1 MTTRHPHPNGSFISE
16 RTGLGLLSLASGLLI
31 GVSMPP
37 GPYGPVAGIAWV
49 PLLLVWSRATPRQM
63 AVAAFGSWLTAALT
77 GFSWVLGH
85 VLPTTALA
93 SAGGMLTWAFVFA
106 LPWPLSNAVR
116 KRGGRWLGL
125 ASLLAF
131 HLTVEGL
138 LSRGPLAFP
147 WGLLGHAL
155 AETPSL
161 RHLAALGGVGAA
173 SAWLIA
179 TNALFFTAARD
190 RSFRPAALALLV
202 LLVGGA
208 LTYGGLRSGHL
219 SSASAPADSGR
230 ATVLLVQPGT
240 EPTAWDD
247 VQDVGRLRALQR
259 QTRQALDTAS
269 VRPDLV
275 VWPETALP
283 VVRPRPRRR
292 AFYRSLHAW
301 VDSLGVPVLTGGV
314 GLVET
319 AGPASPSA
327 FTNRVWFFAP
337 ANRSAAG
344 ASGDSPE
351 GSNPETSTPERSDPK
366 TYDKVHL
373 VPFAEHVPLADR
385 LPALNAARVPA
396 GGVPGYVRGDGP
408 ALWSTP
414 LGRTTP
420 LVCFESVALPYIQTA
435 SRRGAQAFVTVAQT
449 GWWNGAT
456 GPRQHRAFTQM
467 AAVAAGRPIVLASV
481 RGPSTVIGPDGRTT
495 AASAYGSRAAVLTSV
510 PRTAG
515 ATPFVR
521 WGDLPFV
528 LGATGSVLALLV
540 LTGRILREHL
550 APDGTS

>member
-1 MTTRHPHPNGSFISE
+1 
-16 RTGLGLLSLASGLLI
+16 LSLASGLLI
-31 GVSMPP
+31 GISMPP
-37 GPYGPVAGIAWV
+37 SPYGPVAGIAWV
-49 PLLLVWSRATPRQM
+49 PLLLVWSRADPRQM
-63 AVAAFGSWLTAALT
+63 AVAAFGGWLAAALT
-77 GFSWVLGH
+77 GFAWVLHH

-93 SAGGMLTWAFVFA
+93 SAGGMLTWAFLFA
-106 LPWPLSNAVR
+106 LPWPLSAAVR

-147 WGLLGHAL
+147 WGFFGHAL
-155 AETPSL
+155 AETPAL

-173 SAWLIA
+173 SAWLIGI
-179 TNALFFTAARD
+179 NALVFTIASD
-190 RSFRPAALALLV
+190 RSFRPAALALLA

-208 LTYGGLRSGHL
+208 LTYGGLRTGNL
-219 SSASAPADSGR
+219 SPASAAADSGR

-240 EPTAWDD
+240 PPTAWAD
-247 VQDVGRLRALQR
+247 VRDVGRLRSLQR
-259 QTRQALDTAS
+259 QTREALDTAS

-283 VVRPRPRRR
+283 VVRDRPRRR
-292 AFYRSLHAW
+292 ALYRSLHAW

-314 GLVET
+314 GIVEDP
-319 AGPASPSA
+319 GPASPPA

-337 ANRSAAG
+337 ANRTAG
-344 ASGDSPE
+344 ASGDAPE
-351 GSNPETSTPERSDPK
+351 GSNPETSPPQRSAPR

-385 LPALNAARVPA
+385 LPALDAFRVPA
-396 GGVPGYVRGDGP
+396 GGVPGYVRGEGP

-420 LVCFESVALPYIQTA
+420 LVCFESVALPYVQTA
-435 SRRGAQAFVTVAQT
+435 SRRGAQVFVTVAQT

-467 AAVAAGRPIVLASV
+467 AAVAVGRPVVLASV

-495 AASAYGSRAAVLTSV
+495 TASAYGSRAAVLASV
-510 PRTAG
+510 PRAAD

-521 WGDLPFV
+521 RGDLPFV
-528 LGATGSVLALLV
+528 LGTTGSVLALLV
-540 LTGRILREHL
+540 LTGRILRERL
-550 APDGTS
+550 APDGTI

>member
-1 MTTRHPHPNGSFISE
+1 MTSRRPPPIGSFISE
-16 RTGLGLLSLASGLLI
+16 RTDLVLLSLASGLLI
-31 GVSMPP
+31 GASMPP
-37 GPYGPVAGIAWV
+37 GPYGPLAGIAWV
-49 PLLLVWSRATPRQM
+49 PLLFVWSQVAPRRV
-63 AVAAFGSWLTAALT
+63 AVAAFGAWLTAALT
-77 GFSWVLGH
+77 GFAWVLHH

-106 LPWPLSNAVR
+106 LPWPLSAAVR
-116 KRGGRWLGL
+116 KRGGRWVGL

-173 SAWLIA
+173 SAWLIT

-208 LTYGGLRSGHL
+208 LTYGGLRSSHF
-219 SSASAPADSGR
+219 SSGSAPADSVR

-240 EPTAWDD
+240 EPTAWAD
-247 VQDVGRLRALQR
+247 VRDAGRLRALQR

-283 VVRPRPRRR
+283 VVRPRPRRQT
-292 AFYRSLHAW
+292 FYRSLHAW
-301 VDSLGVPVLTGGV
+301 VDSLGVPVLTGGIGV
-314 GLVET
+314 VEHT
-319 AGPASPSA
+319 AGASSPS

-337 ANRSAAG
+337 TNRTAAD
-344 ASGDSPE
+344 ASGDSPDKP
-351 GSNPETSTPERSDPK
+351 NPGTPTPERSAPK

-385 LPALNAARVPA
+385 LSALDAFRVPA

-408 ALWSTP
+408 TLWSTP

-467 AAVAAGRPIVLASV
+467 AAVAVGRPIVLASV

-495 AASAYGSRAAVLTSV
+495 TASVYGSRTAVLASV
-510 PRTAG
+510 PRAAD

-528 LGATGSVLALLV
+528 LAATGSVLTLLV
-540 LTGRILREHL
+540 LIGRILRERL
-550 APDGTS
+550 APDGTI

>member
-1 MTTRHPHPNGSFISE
+1 MTTRSPPLGSFLSE
-16 RTGLGLLSLASGLLI
+16 GTGTVLLALASGLLI
-31 GVSMPP
+31 GISMPP

-49 PLLLVWSRATPRQM
+49 PLLLVWSRADPRQM
-63 AVAAFGSWLTAALT
+63 AVAAFGCWLTAALT
-77 GFSWVLGH
+77 GFAWVLHH

-93 SAGGMLTWAFVFA
+93 SAGGVLTWAFVFA
-106 LPWPLSNAVR
+106 LPWPLSAAVR

-138 LSRGPLAFP
+138 LSRGLLAFP
-147 WGLLGHAL
+147 WGLFGHAL
-155 AETPSL
+155 AETPAL

-173 SAWLIA
+173 SAWLIGI
-179 TNALFFTAARD
+179 NALVFTIASD
-190 RSFRPAALALLV
+190 RSFRPALLTLLA

-208 LTYGGLRSGHL
+208 LTYGGLRSGNL
-219 SSASAPADSGR
+219 SPASAAADSGR

-240 EPTAWDD
+240 PPTAWAD
-247 VQDVGRLRALQR
+247 VRDVGRLRSLQR
-259 QTRQALDTAS
+259 QTREALDTAS

-283 VVRPRPRRR
+283 VVRDRPRRR
-292 AFYRSLHAW
+292 ALYRSLHAW

-314 GLVET
+314 GIVEDP
-319 AGPASPSA
+319 GPASPPA
-327 FTNRVWFFAP
+327 YTNRVWFFAP
-337 ANRSAAG
+337 TNRTDAG
-344 ASGDSPE
+344 ASGDAPQ
-351 GSNPETSTPERSDPK
+351 RSAPR

-385 LPALNAARVPA
+385 LPALDAFRVPA
-396 GGVPGYVRGDGP
+396 GGVPGYVRGEGP

-420 LVCFESVALPYIQTA
+420 LVCFESVALPYMQTA

-467 AAVAAGRPIVLASV
+467 AAVAVGRPVVLASV
-481 RGPSTVIGPDGRTT
+481 RGPSTVIGPYGRTT
-495 AASAYGSRAAVLTSV
+495 TASTYGSRTAVLTTV
-510 PRTAG
+510 PRAAD

-521 WGDLPFV
+521 RGDLPFV

-540 LTGRILREHL
+540 LTGRILREYL
-550 APDGTS
+550 APDRTI

>member
-1 MTTRHPHPNGSFISE
+1 MTTRSPPIGSFVSE
-16 RTGLGLLSLASGLLI
+16 RTGRVLLSLASGLLI

-37 GPYGPVAGIAWV
+37 GLYGPVAGIAWV
-49 PLLLVWSRATPRQM
+49 PLLLVWSQANPHQM

-77 GFSWVLGH
+77 GFSWVLHH

-106 LPWPLSNAVR
+106 LPWPLSAAVR

-147 WGLLGHAL
+147 WGLFGHAL

-208 LTYGGLRSGHL
+208 LTYGGIRSAHL
-219 SSASAPADSGR
+219 SSGSAPADSGR

-240 EPTAWDD
+240 PPTAWAD
-247 VQDVGRLRALQR
+247 VRDAGRLRSLQR

-269 VRPDLV
+269 VRPHLV

-283 VVRPRPRRR
+283 VVRPRSRRQ

-314 GLVET
+314 GVVEEPD
-319 AGPASPSA
+319 PASSSL
-327 FTNRVWFFAP
+327 FTNRVWFFGP
-337 ANRSAAG
+337 TNRSAAG
-344 ASGDSPE
+344 ASADSLE
-351 GSNPETSTPERSDPK
+351 GSTPGTSASERSAPQ

-385 LPALNAARVPA
+385 LSALDAFRVPA

-435 SRRGAQAFVTVAQT
+435 SRRGAQVFVTVAQT

-495 AASAYGSRAAVLTSV
+495 AASAYGSRAAVLASV
-510 PRTAG
+510 PRAAD

-528 LGATGSVLALLV
+528 LAATGSVLALLV
-540 LTGRILREHL
+540 LIGRILRERL
-550 APDGTS
+550 APDGTI